1 MANTHTGDTAWAFRD
16 EDFTLEDYPD
26 NYPHNFFDLENE
38 NLFPR
43 SRFPMLCRETA
54 AANNAFSAIEPGLFL
69 CSRILLQNWKSVQ
82 LFVRRQNDGH
92 NEKWLN
98 SSDELQL
105 SRDEVISQ
113 IKTVAPEIE
122 FDPDMKPN
130 SSSFADN
137 SSPECCIGF
146 DRLGL

>member
-54 AANNAFSAIEPGLFL
+54 AANNAFSAIEPGLWPF
-69 CSRILLQNWKSVQ
+69 SM
-82 LFVRRQNDGH
+82 F
-92 NEKWLN
+92 
-98 SSDELQL
+98 SDLTSEL
-105 SRDEVISQ
+105 EV
-113 IKTVAPEIE
+113 
-122 FDPDMKPN
+122 
-130 SSSFADN
+130 
-137 SSPECCIGF
+137 SPIVCTTSERWPQREMAQF
-146 DRLGL
+146 F